1 MRLKWD
7 YNGWKMRNWHGSSLL
22 RGCFFF
28 CWSAQRITLKF
39 LQCRTVS
46 NYFQQIEA
54 PEILDDKIDAYF
66 KWAKGSNKARE
77 ALPGSVLDIPSIEI
91 VLHPAEVL
99 RKICKFL
106 GIICT
111 EKYLQDC
118 ADTVDPTPSITRDYV
133 KWTTKQKER
142 VNTEMKRFTFLQG
155 FSFDKTV

>member
-1 MRLKWD
+1 MGVFFLLISTTNNSENS
-7 YNGWKMRNWHGSSLL
+7 YN
-22 RGCFFF
+22 
-28 CWSAQRITLKF
+28 AE
-39 LQCRTVS
+39 TVS
-46 NYFQQIEA
+46 NYFQLIEA